1 MKYEDLEQE
10 YKKIFTNQVLPF
22 IKQHIK
28 KDFKSAP
35 VYYLLEELNIN
46 RFRSGLP
53 IIIAREYGINEDN
66 MIPLAALCELTFTT
80 AMAQDD
86 FYDDDGVREGIEVA
100 HAKFGIKET
109 LLSCDYMNHEIIA
122 CMIASLG
129 AEISSDVLKNML
141 LVINQGIAD
150 AYSSVLMEIESRKDI
165 FSIKQEY
172 LERLYL
178 AKTAHGR
185 MLLECTFMI
194 ASLALNPDERP
205 EIIKAIKKY
214 SECLA
219 IAGQLKNDI
228 YDFTKH
234 KKYRGFSDL
243 RQGYITYPL
252 YLVIKDLSKES
263 QKQFLKFLNDKN
275 YEELLIIFREQKMM
289 QKTLFLIDS
298 YVTEAMKLVENK
310 FPPVIEQLLNL
321 WAEGNRH
328 FSIAPEI

>member
-28 KDFKSAP
+28 EDFMSAP
-35 VYYLLEELNIN
+35 IYYLLEELNIN

-53 IIIAREYGINEDN
+53 IIIAREYGINENN

-86 FYDDDGVREGIEVA
+86 FYDDDGVREGIEA
-100 HAKFGIKET
+100 THIKFGIKET

-122 CMIASLG
+122 C
-129 AEISSDVLKNML
+129 
-141 LVINQGIAD
+141 VINILGTEIQPDILKRLVLIINKGMAD
-150 AYSSVLMEIESRKDI
+150 AYSSVLMELESKKDI
-165 FSIKQEY
+165 FSVKQEY

-185 MLLECTFMI
+185 ILLECTFMI
-194 ASLALNPDERP
+194 ASLALNLDERFK
-205 EIIKAIKKY
+205 IITAIKKY

-252 YLVIKDLSKES
+252 YLVIKDLIK
-263 QKQFLKFLNDKN
+263 KDHMQFLKLLNDQN
-275 YEELLIIFREQKMM
+275 YEALLTIFRKEKMM
-289 QKTLFLIDS
+289 QKTLFLINS
-298 YVTEAMKLVENK
+298 YVTEAMKLVKNN
-310 FPPVIEQLLNL
+310 FPPAIAQLLNL